1 MLTGELHALVGCMN
15 RPLNRENNMAALFEV
30 IYYLLVLIENQTNRM
45 TCGLNLDLQRF
56 GWCLM

>member
-1 MLTGELHALVGCMN
+1 MITGELHALVGCMN
-15 RPLNRENNMAALFEV
+15 RPLRENNMAALFEV

-56 GWCLM
+56 SWFLM